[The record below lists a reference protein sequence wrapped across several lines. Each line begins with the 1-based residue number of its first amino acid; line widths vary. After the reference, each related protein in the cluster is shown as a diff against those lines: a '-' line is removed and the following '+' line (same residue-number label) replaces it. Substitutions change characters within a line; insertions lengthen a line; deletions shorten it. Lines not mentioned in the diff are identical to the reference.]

1 MKPAETIELAQMDAH
16 IKVRIKEIGGEAVL
30 FDVPMREY
38 TTFQTGGN
46 AQAMYRARDLEGL
59 RNMVTFLVG
68 EGIAYFLIGR
78 GSNLLVRDEG
88 FDGVVIILNGSLAS
102 IEAITG
108 VEPSVQAGA
117 GLAVRTLVDFCTERG
132 LAGVEF
138 MAGIPGT
145 LGGAVVMNAGSWGQ
159 EIGDIVRE
167 ITVLTMGGTVERR
180 DGNSLTYK
188 YRGLDLSVGDI
199 IVGAKLSLGLDDPGA
214 IRGRVR
220 SYLNRRKERF
230 PLDMPSA
237 GSVFKNP
244 EGDSAGRLI
253 EAAGLKETVIGG
265 AMISPKH
272 ANFIVNTGT
281 SSASD
286 IVALMD
292 LAKRKVKEMFNI
304 QLVPEIKVVGK
315 Q

>member
-1 MKPAETIELAQMDAH
+1 MDAH
-16 IKVRIKEIGGEAVL
+16 IKATMREIGGESVL
-30 FDVPMREY
+30 FDVPMSQY

-46 AQAMYRARDLEGL
+46 VQAMYRAGDLEGL

-68 EGIAYFLIGR
+68 EGIAYFLLGR
-78 GSNLLVRDEG
+78 GSNLLVRDGG
-88 FDGVVIILNGSLAS
+88 FDGVAIILNGSLAS
-102 IEAITG
+102 IEAIGG
-108 VEPSVQAGA
+108 VEPAVRGGA
-117 GLAVRTLVDFCTERG
+117 GLAVRALVDFCTEKG

-145 LGGAVVMNAGSWGQ
+145 LGGAAVMNAGSWGR

-167 ITVLTMGGTVERR
+167 ITVLTMGGIVERG
-180 DGNSLTYK
+180 DGKNLTFR
-188 YRGLDLSVGDI
+188 YRGLDLSAGDI
-199 IVGAKLSLGLDDPGA
+199 IVGAKLSLSFDEPAA
-214 IRGRVR
+214 IRRRVG
-220 SYLNRRKERF
+220 SYLKRRKKQF

-244 EGDSAGRLI
+244 EGDFAGRLI
-253 EAAGLKETVIGG
+253 EAAGLKGTVIGG

-272 ANFIVNTGT
+272 ANFIVNRGN

-292 LAKRKVKEMFNI
+292 LARIKVNEMFNI
-304 QLVPEIKVVGK
+304 QLVPEIKVVGEE
-315 Q
+315 